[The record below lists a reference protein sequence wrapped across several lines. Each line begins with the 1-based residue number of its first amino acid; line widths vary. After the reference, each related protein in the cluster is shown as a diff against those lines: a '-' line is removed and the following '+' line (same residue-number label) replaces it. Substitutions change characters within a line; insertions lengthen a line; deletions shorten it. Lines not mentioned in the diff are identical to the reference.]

1 MKATRGLTTGCSRR
15 CSAALRNAA
24 EPDRWAAGRILLN
37 GAKMDD
43 TKRKLLK
50 LVLVCLI
57 CIGLVTGLALLIQSL
72 TR

>member
-1 MKATRGLTTGCSRR
+1 MQMTPNPSFEGTSRKKLR
-15 CSAALRNAA
+15 EALQFK
-24 EPDRWAAGRILLN
+24 RWAAGRTLLN

-57 CIGLVTGLALLIQSL
+57 CFGLVTGLALLIQPL
-72 TR
+72 TP